1 MGLLSRWRKAPADA
15 AAIPD
20 LAHLHPV
27 SSPAKLLL
35 EHGPLLSSIRQ
46 QVGVPDAHWNSL
58 YRRLFESFADFV
70 QQLPA
75 SEAHHHHEPGGLLAH
90 GLQVTLSA
98 LTLRRGVLLPPGAN
112 AEELAEK
119 QDVWTYAAATAAL
132 LHDIGKPL
140 CDQRTPMFDESG
152 KALGDWDALAG
163 PMAAPAAAYRIQFR
177 RGRRYRLHARL
188 PPLLAHHI
196 VPASGLR
203 WLASDMDVFESWL
216 ATISGADDEIA
227 GELGKL
233 IRSADGLS
241 VATDLTGVQVSRA
254 PQGAPKPLSERMATG
269 LRFLVDQ
276 GQLPLNKPG
285 AAGWVTDD
293 ALWLVSKRALDAL
306 REHLLS
312 EAQGGVPA
320 RNDRLMDELQGN
332 GLVTVN
338 GDRAIWN
345 ATVQRGAWS
354 VTLTLL
360 RVPLARL
367 WPEAEARPPLFDG
380 SVVADDA
387 VPVDSSAASG
397 AESVSTV
404 PIFTVPVSTVAFTT
418 AETVRVSPV
427 PRAEPLA
434 SSLPSAT
441 ELDPDDAASVPD
453 DGTQNAI
460 CQQSDFLAWLRDG
473 IVTGRL
479 KTNTADARV
488 HYVAEGLLLVSPA
501 VFRDFAGVTG
511 WEAAQKK
518 LLKLRLHRKTAQGTN
533 VWTYRVVGETK
544 SGALLRGVVIADAP
558 TQLGIV
564 VTRINPVLHRVT
576 DVGDAASSGR
586 EVFPLETP
594 ERASP

>member
-1 MGLLSRWRKAPADA
+1 MGLLSRWRKATAGA
-15 AAIPD
+15 AAAPE
-20 LAHLHPV
+20 PV
-27 SSPAKLLL
+27 SLYPISSPAKLLL

-46 QVGVPDAHWNSL
+46 QVGVPEAHWNSL
-58 YRRLFESFADFV
+58 YRHLFESFAGFV

-75 SEAHHHHEPGGLLAH
+75 SEAHHHHAPGGLLAH

-140 CDQRTPMFDESG
+140 CDQRTALFDADG

-163 PMAAPAAAYRIQFR
+163 PMAAPAVAYRIQFR

-216 ATISGADDEIA
+216 ATISGADDDIA

-254 PQGAPKPLSERMATG
+254 PQGAPKPLSERLATG

-285 AAGWVTDD
+285 AAGWVTED

-306 REHLLS
+306 REHLLG

-345 ATVQRGAWS
+345 ATVQRGGWS

-367 WPEAEARPPLFDG
+367 WPEAEARPPAFDG
-380 SVVADDA
+380 SVVPDGTIPDHEQATTTSSPPVAMEQAA
-387 VPVDSSAASG
+387 VAAPLGAMREAPPVEAPLPPLA
-397 AESVSTV
+397 
-404 PIFTVPVSTVAFTT
+404 TT
-418 AETVRVSPV
+418 TSPSPMDAET
-427 PRAEPLA
+427 
-434 SSLPSAT
+434 
-441 ELDPDDAASVPD
+441 DAPIAAV
-453 DGTQNAI
+453 GETIHEAV
-460 CQQSDFLAWLRDG
+460 CQQSEFLAWLRDG

-488 HYVAEGLLLVSPA
+488 HYVEEGLLLVSPA

-511 WEAAQKK
+511 WEAVQKK
-518 LLKLRLHRKTAQGTN
+518 LLKLRLHRKTAQDTN

-544 SGALLRGVVIADAP
+544 SGALLRGIVIPEPQA
-558 TQLGIV
+558 QLGIV

-576 DVGDAASSGR
+576 EVGKAAA

-594 ERASP
+594 EQASP

>member
-1 MGLLSRWRKAPADA
+1 MGLLSRWRKAPASA
-15 AAIPD
+15 LIAPAQT
-20 LAHLHPV
+20 HLHWV

-35 EHGPLLSSIRQ
+35 AHGPLLSSIRQ
-46 QVGVPDAHWNSL
+46 QVGVPQAHWNSL
-58 YRRLFESFADFV
+58 YQSLFESFADFV

-140 CDQRTPMFDESG
+140 CDQRTALFDESG

-367 WPEAEARPPLFDG
+367 WPEVDARPPQFDG
-380 SVVADDA
+380 SVVPEADAACDSQAVATDVSLPMAKPAALVPTPAIQEAAPREAPAPTQVISPLPPVLEAEADDA
-387 VPVDSSAASG
+387 VAPVHETAYDS
-397 AESVSTV
+397 V
-404 PIFTVPVSTVAFTT
+404 
-418 AETVRVSPV
+418 
-427 PRAEPLA
+427 
-434 SSLPSAT
+434 
-441 ELDPDDAASVPD
+441 
-453 DGTQNAI
+453 
-460 CQQSDFLAWLRDG
+460 CQQSEFLAWLRDG

>member
-1 MGLLSRWRKAPADA
+1 M
-15 AAIPD
+15 
-20 LAHLHPV
+20 
-27 SSPAKLLL
+27 LLL

-46 QVGVPDAHWNSL
+46 QVGVPEAHWNSL
-58 YRRLFESFADFV
+58 YRRLFESFAGFV

-75 SEAHHHHEPGGLLAH
+75 SEAHHHHAPGGLLAH

-119 QDVWTYAAATAAL
+119 QDAWTYATATAAL

-140 CDQRTPMFDESG
+140 CDQRTALFDAGG
-152 KALGDWDALAG
+152 KPLGDWDALAG

-203 WLASDMDVFESWL
+203 WLSSDMDVFECWL
-216 ATISGADDEIA
+216 ATISGTDEDIA

-241 VATDLTGVQVSRA
+241 VASDLTGVQAARA
-254 PQGAPKPLSERMATG
+254 PQGAPKPLSERLATG

-285 AAGWVTDD
+285 AAGWVTED

-306 REHLLS
+306 REQLLS
-312 EAQGGVPA
+312 EALGGVPA

-345 ATVQRGAWS
+345 ATVQRGGWS

-367 WPEAEARPPLFDG
+367 WPEAEARPPVFDG
-380 SVVADDA
+380 SVVPDGTAPETELVAVASSSPVATEQPAAVAPIRAAREGVLAEVQPPPPAKATAPPPTDAHCDDA
-387 VPVDSSAASG
+387 VA
-397 AESVSTV
+397 
-404 PIFTVPVSTVAFTT
+404 T
-418 AETVRVSPV
+418 APE
-427 PRAEPLA
+427 
-434 SSLPSAT
+434 AT
-441 ELDPDDAASVPD
+441 HE
-453 DGTQNAI
+453 AI
-460 CQQSDFLAWLRDG
+460 CQQSEFLAWLRDG

-479 KTNTADARV
+479 KTNTADARI
-488 HYVAEGLLLVSPA
+488 HYVEEGLLLVSPA

-518 LLKLRLHRKTAQGTN
+518 LLKLRLHRKTTQDTN

-544 SGALLRGVVIADAP
+544 SGALLRGIVIPEPQA
-558 TQLGIV
+558 QLGIV

-576 DVGDAASSGR
+576 EVGKAPA

-594 ERASP
+594 EQARP